1 MRYIITEAR
10 DPVSTPYHGDLPD
23 GHYTHPPTVEDQ
35 NDPEYLLKA
44 DEVWRISTQYGL
56 DEFEVCTEIDEP
68 VSPIHVVALYHVDR
82 AFGGREEGGWW
93 YDYGY
98 PIPIAESVRLGVE
111 PGIFTTM
118 EEAMHYR
125 DRLEAVV
132 DGLND
137 GRPPISSVISE
148 GRYALYITDDYPKPF
163 PETTPRYE

>member
-1 MRYIITEAR
+1 MRYLHSHDT
-10 DPVSTPYHGDLPD
+10 SLPYHGDLPD
-23 GHYTHPPTVEDQ
+23 GHYTYPPSIHEQ

-44 DEVWRISTQYGL
+44 DEVWRISMTHGL
-56 DEFEVCTEIDEP
+56 DDFEIYTEADPTDEP
-68 VSPIHVVALYHVDR
+68 SPIHVVALYHVDR

-111 PGIFTTM
+111 PGIFTTL

-125 DRLEAVV
+125 DRLEPLI
-132 DGLND
+132 DLLND

-163 PETTPRYE
+163 PDSTPRYE